1 MSSQT
6 KTSGNG
12 IGFLGLLAI
21 VQCNQLV
28 MVVGDY
34 ASLGISSRMF
44 VGIDYCSDCMFFTF
58 MFNRIMKR
66 K

>member
-1 MSSQT
+1 
-6 KTSGNG
+6 
-12 IGFLGLLAI
+12 
-21 VQCNQLV
+21 

-44 VGIDYCSDCMFFTF
+44 VGSIIAVIVCFFTF

>member
-1 MSSQT
+1 
-6 KTSGNG
+6 
-12 IGFLGLLAI
+12 
-21 VQCNQLV
+21 

-58 MFNRIMKR
+58 MFNRIMMR

>member
-1 MSSQT
+1 
-6 KTSGNG
+6 
-12 IGFLGLLAI
+12 
-21 VQCNQLV
+21 

-44 VGIDYCSDCMFFTF
+44 VGGAIIAAIVCFFTF
-58 MFNRIMKR
+58 MFNRIMKW